1 LQILQLQA
9 YNQIQFEL
17 NFRPMKFTQI
27 SKIDLNIVLFEVL
40 DSVEKEKL
48 YSIVFENTSIS
59 FLDTEWK
66 GFLKKENELFLFG
79 KIKEKIYRVRLYCNQ
94 EKELITGE
102 LYQKIYKKEYELVAL
117 LKIVE
122 IHNSE
127 GKSFDFEIDE
137 QWIFDCLYDMN
148 LISEKDTY
156 SNSGNIENFLENLG
170 ISTNYSKKFIEE
182 GIDIENIKYITDDE
196 INLIFD
202 KIGDRLKMRNFIKS
216 VL

>member
-1 LQILQLQA
+1 LQPRKRTHHRRALSKDLQKR
-9 YNQIQFEL
+9 IRTF
-17 NFRPMKFTQI
+17 
-27 SKIDLNIVLFEVL
+27 
-40 DSVEKEKL
+40 
-48 YSIVFENTSIS
+48 
-59 FLDTEWK
+59 
-66 GFLKKENELFLFG
+66 
-79 KIKEKIYRVRLYCNQ
+79 
-94 EKELITGE
+94 
-102 LYQKIYKKEYELVAL
+102 VAL